1 MTLLFMIRHGVTA
14 WNKEGR
20 IQGQSDIGL
29 SDQARAEIPAWHLPD
44 EALGARWLTS
54 PLIRARDT
62 AALLGHPDAQI
73 DDRLREMHWGD
84 WEGQRLADLRRELGE
99 EMTRNEDQGLDLRP
113 PGGESPREVQARLQ
127 PLLAELGQDD
137 GHITAVSHKGV
148 IRALYA
154 RASGWNMLGK
164 PPVKL
169 RDGCC
174 HAFRLSSDGTAALE
188 ELNIPMLAR
197 VRHR

>member
-1 MTLLFMIRHGVTA
+1 MTLLFTIRHGVTD

-29 SDQARAEIPAWHLPD
+29 SDQARVEIPGWNLPD
-44 EALGARWLTS
+44 MALGARWLTS

-113 PGGESPREVQARLQ
+113 PGGESPREVQARLL
-127 PLLAELGQDD
+127 PLLAELGQGDQQ
-137 GHITAVSHKGV
+137 TTVVSHKGV

-154 RASGWNMLGK
+154 LASGWNMLGK

-174 HAFRLSSDGTAALE
+174 HAFRLSSDGTAASE
-188 ELNIPMLAR
+188 ELNIPLLAG
-197 VRHR
+197 VRRR

>member
-1 MTLLFMIRHGVTA
+1 MPLLYMIRHGVTA

-20 IQGQSDIGL
+20 IQGHSDIGL
-29 SDQARAEIPAWHLPD
+29 SDEARAAIPDWSLPGD
-44 EALGARWLTS
+44 AQAAQWLTS
-54 PLIRARDT
+54 PLVRARDT
-62 AALLGHPDAQI
+62 AALLGHPDARV
-73 DDRLREMHWGD
+73 DERLREMHWGD
-84 WEGQRLADLRRELGE
+84 WEGQRLADLRRDLGD

-113 PGGESPREVQARLQ
+113 PGGESPREVQTRLK
-127 PLLAELGQDD
+127 PLLADLSRGDKD
-137 GHITAVSHKGV
+137 ITAVSHKGV

-154 RASGWNMLGK
+154 LASGWNMLGK

-174 HAFRLSSDGTAALE
+174 HAFRLASDGTPALE

-197 VRHR
+197 